1 MYSETPNPINLIAP
15 EDLGKGSGIKLDVC
29 DTEHDMYWKMAM
41 EVLEIVEENNKIGK
55 KTVMIVPYGPI
66 GYIIL
71 HYCYT
76 HLLQD
81 LQIWCIQAA
90 MPA

>member
-41 EVLEIVEENNKIGK
+41 EVLEIIEENNKIGK

-66 GYIIL
+66 GPYSRL
-71 HYCYT
+71 VY
-76 HLLQD
+76 LVKKRNVSLKN
-81 LQIWCIQAA
+81 
-90 MPA
+90 